1 MLSSLLES
9 GLQSLLE
16 LGELATGNKDK
27 IIAVLRKHW
36 TLSAYQMSE
45 AYQLAFKDALSV
57 IQNVCSPSLLDVAH
71 SKIKKQFKRQ
81 VHSYYLPTFF
91 HAAQPETAQFKTQL
105 AKACGNLQSFAPQL
119 FAAEIHSE
127 LDLAVLVSP
136 KGQINMTALLLQQLK
151 TLTVLETEVEAF
163 LLHQNLLGNAI
174 EFFLRNN
181 PSINERLTAL
191 QTAGIYDELQK
202 VTALISRL
210 EAQGIA
216 PRIEA
221 EDEFKHVSS
230 QSMQLIGEAV
240 GKLKRTPLNPAERAK
255 ACLMAGSAAFSLG
268 ELEEARHLL
277 EQALQLAQQNSE
289 RALVHFNLFQVYLR
303 YSLSE
308 FNQIAFEHLQ
318 EAIELDRSLALH
330 DPKLFRLEKLLGAGG
345 MGCAFLATWLS
356 RKRLVVLKCFWQMP
370 QGEPHEVFNEALA
383 MERVDSRY
391 VPRPLSEGF
400 YGEKA
405 FLVTE
410 YIENAIDGEMWL
422 AQRGVLQGET
432 GFQVAL
438 SLARGLQAAHE
449 CGVLHLDLKPSNLLL
464 LETAEG
470 VTVRIIDFGLSHVGR
485 SLKQKALSHS
495 KSSTLSLKMAGTWD
509 YAAPEMKDSRL
520 GKPTAK
526 TDVFSYGKT
535 LMQLYSGKRPEYCL
549 ERDLPEAVRHI
560 LCDCVEVQIE
570 KRPAVADLIVFF
582 ENALGLDKQRLA
594 EELAA
599 EEVKKAAKAK
609 AKAEKKAQADLQQK
623 LADLE
628 AKNAALSQEKQ
639 DALKQAQTLAAEIEA
654 LMAQTQAIQSEEQK
668 ARLLAELAEKQRQ
681 AAALAAAA
689 AQLPKVSPS
698 QPAKVTNFQETEF
711 SFETVTVEVEPRKTI
726 IVEEPAWFGLTTKK
740 VEKVVSEAI
749 LKQKKRQCK
758 ARQITHKLP
767 NGVPLEMVYIPEGEL
782 EIYGKTF
789 HLQPFYMGKY
799 AVTQAQYKAVMG
811 ENPSYFKGDNLPA
824 ENMTWKQAKEF
835 CQKLGNGFRLPSEA
849 EWEYACRAG
858 TTTEYH
864 FGYIITPELV
874 NYNGN
879 YPCEG
884 MPKGLCRGKT
894 VDVGSF
900 PPNAFGLYDMHG
912 NVWEWCQDEWHRNFA
927 DASADGTAYGSE
939 NGDGN
944 RPLRG
949 GSWGHHADDCRSA
962 FRCSGYSGGSDD
974 RHNDIGF
981 RVVSFPP

>member
-57 IQNVCSPSLLDVAH
+57 IQSACTPSLIDVFAH

-91 HAAQPETAQFKTQL
+91 HADQPETPQFKTQL

-136 KGQINMTALLLQQLK
+136 KGQIDMTALLLQQLK
-151 TLTVLETEVEAF
+151 TLTALETEVEAF
-163 LLHQNLLGNAI
+163 LLHRNLLGNAI

-181 PSINERLTAL
+181 PNINERLTAL
-191 QTAGIYDELQK
+191 QTAGIYDELK
-202 VTALISRL
+202 KATEFISRL
-210 EAQGIA
+210 EAQGVA

-268 ELEEARHLL
+268 ELEEARNLL
-277 EQALQLAQQNSE
+277 EQALQLAQQDSE

-318 EAIELDRSLALH
+318 EAIEFDTYYALH

-509 YAAPEMKDSRL
+509 YAAPEMKDVRL

-535 LMQLYSGKRPEYCL
+535 LMQLYSGKSPANCR

-560 LCDCVEVQIE
+560 LFDCIDEMVE
-570 KRPAVADLIVFF
+570 KRPAVADLIGFF
-582 ENALGLDKQRLA
+582 ENALGLDKQRIA

-599 EEVKKAAKAK
+599 EEAKKAAQAK
-609 AKAEKKAQADLQQK
+609 AEAEKKAQADLQQK

-639 DALKQAQTLAAEIEA
+639 DALKKAQTLAAEIEA
-654 LMAQTQAIQSEEQK
+654 LMKQTQTIQSEEQK

-681 AAALAAAA
+681 AEALAKAAA
-689 AQLPKVSPS
+689 SPEVSPS
-698 QPAKVTNFQETEF
+698 KPAKATNFQETEF
-711 SFETVTVEVEPRKTI
+711 SFETVTLELVEPRKTI

-740 VEKVVSEAI
+740 VEKVVSEAV
-749 LKQKKRQCK
+749 LKQNKRQCK
-758 ARQITHKLP
+758 ARQIIHKLP

-782 EIYGKTF
+782 KIKGETF

-811 ENPSYFKGDNLPA
+811 ENPSHFKGDNLPT
-824 ENMTWKQAKEF
+824 ENTYWKQAKEF

-858 TTTEYH
+858 TTTKYH
-864 FGYIITPELV
+864 FGDIITPELV
-874 NYNGN
+874 NYDGN

-884 MPKGLCRGKT
+884 MPKGLYRGKT
-894 VDVGSF
+894 VEVGSF
-900 PPNAFGLYDMHG
+900 PPNAFGLYEMHG
-912 NVWEWCQDEWHRNFA
+912 NVWEWCQDEWHNNFA
-927 DASADGTAYGSE
+927 DARADGTAYGSE
-939 NGDGN
+939 NCYSN
-944 RPLRG
+944 IVSPPRLLRG
-949 GSWGHHADDCRSA
+949 GSWDNGSDSCRSA
-962 FRCSGYSGGSDD
+962 YR
-974 RHNDIGF
+974 RHDFYWDGNCGF
-981 RVVSFPP
+981 RVVSP